1 MTAVLVLVLAG
12 VAIPAECS
20 ELMGVA
26 AAQTGTADPSA
37 LPSASPAA
45 APSASPGASA
55 SPAPATLTSLCDV
68 WTTDQVAE
76 VLGGDAMSVDESTR
90 TPTTCRYTANR
101 RRSFNEFAAQTGSV
115 PPPYTY
121 GDQTVDTLAELVK
134 LNFPDSVE
142 LEVAG
147 VPALQ
152 RPTQPMI
159 NDAEGWTR
167 TDIYVFPSEGTVLQ
181 AYAQAP
187 EGVDSAAAVAELAA
201 IGVPR
206 LALIAAPMPSPSGPA
221 ASGAAPSAGART
233 GLAARY
239 PAEIGGSPVEI
250 EQQLTGREYLSQ
262 VINFRPMEQRITRA
276 LRQRDRRIGDL
287 SFVVGSTSG
296 GTVIAAFQVE
306 GGPIRPFV
314 NVLLESLAMERTGRP
329 VRPEDVAGKDAF
341 EITPGFLLGT
351 GDPGY
356 AYPSDDVLWLI
367 FAPPTSGEE
376 VEILEQLP

>member
-1 MTAVLVLVLAG
+1 M
-12 VAIPAECS
+12 
-20 ELMGVA
+20 
-26 AAQTGTADPSA
+26 
-37 LPSASPAA
+37 
-45 APSASPGASA
+45 
-55 SPAPATLTSLCDV
+55 CDV
-68 WTTDQVAE
+68 WTTDQVSEA
-76 VLGGDAMSVDESTR
+76 LGGGPMTVDESTR
-90 TPTTCRYTANR
+90 TPATCRYTTDA
-101 RRSFNEFAAQTGSV
+101 RRSFDEFAAASGEV
-115 PPPYTY
+115 PPPYVY
-121 GDQTVDTLAELVK
+121 GDQTVETLAELVK

-167 TDIYVFPSEGTVLQ
+167 TDLYVFPSDTSMLQ
-181 AYAQAP
+181 TYAQAP

-206 LALIAAPMPSPSGPA
+206 LALIAAPTPSPSGPA

-233 GLAARY
+233 GLAARF
-239 PAEIGGSPVEI
+239 PAEIGGNPVEI
-250 EQQLTGREYLSQ
+250 EQQLTGRQYLSQ
-262 VINFRPMEQRITRA
+262 VINFRPMERRITRA
-276 LRQRDRRIGDL
+276 LRQRDRKIGDL
-287 SFVVGSTSG
+287 SFTVGSTSA
-296 GTVIAAFQVE
+296 GTVIAAFQVQ

-356 AYPSDDVLWLI
+356 AYPGDDVLWLI
-367 FAPPTSGEE
+367 FPGPSGGEH